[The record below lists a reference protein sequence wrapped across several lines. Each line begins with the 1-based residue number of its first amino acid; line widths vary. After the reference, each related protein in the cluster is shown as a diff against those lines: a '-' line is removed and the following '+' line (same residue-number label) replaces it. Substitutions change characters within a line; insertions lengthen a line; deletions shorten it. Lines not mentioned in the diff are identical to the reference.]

1 MNTIYGK
8 WCLALAVVLMTATA
22 MAQSSG
28 TIDEQFAALDRSLN
42 GTADRLLM
50 AATAQRGSDPTPS
63 VNQGNESQNSAAARA
78 MFSDDRWKILRTQ
91 VEPILKAQGLP
102 TEVLAVVKIESNGR
116 LDALSSAGAR
126 GLWQLMPDTA
136 RRYGLVV
143 SNSKDERLDPEK
155 ATWAATHYLRD
166 LYALFGD
173 WRLALAA
180 YNAGEDAIS
189 RAIER
194 FGSREFDVLSL
205 KRAIPDETRRYVPAV
220 LAEMR
225 LISSGKEHGVVLP
238 VRLRSNSFVYAS
250 MESGE

>member
-1 MNTIYGK
+1 MK
-8 WCLALAVVLMTATA
+8 LLSKRCFVLAAVLTTAAA
-22 MAQSSG
+22 MAQSSS
-28 TIDEQFAALDRSLN
+28 TIDEQFAALDHSLS

-50 AATAQRGSDPTPS
+50 AATAQRGSGPTRYA
-63 VNQGNESQNSAAARA
+63 SQSDEPQHPAAAPARLPGT
-78 MFSDDRWKILRTQ
+78 RWKVLRTQ

-102 TEVLAVVKIESNGR
+102 TEVLAVVKVESGGR

-143 SNSKDERLDPEK
+143 SGAKDERLDPEK
-155 ATWAATHYLRD
+155 ATWAATQYLRD
-166 LYALFGD
+166 LYGLFGD

-189 RAIER
+189 RAIAR
-194 FGSREFDVLSL
+194 FSTREFDVLSL
-205 KRAIPDETRRYVPAV
+205 KRAIPAETRKYVPAV
-220 LAEMR
+220 LAEMQ
-225 LISSGKEHGVVLP
+225 LIVGGKELGIVP
-238 VRLRSNSFVYAS
+238 SVRHRSNSLVYAS